1 MGEAQIYLNWMA
13 TSGGNIP
20 YNAVVGGFD
29 NASKE
34 PLYIG
39 KSVFLFTQERITIY
53 VSGDVL
59 S

>member
-39 KSVFLFTQERITIY
+39 KSVFYGLHKNDSQ
-53 VSGDVL
+53 
-59 S
+59 